1 MPKGWRCS
9 KKKREKRSEGCD
21 KCETAAKGTAQAG
34 LNMKVPADFVEA
46 RNNIA
51 TLVRM
56 SVNEIVVR
64 FIELAKDGEVG
75 PAKYLFEVCGLYP
88 ATAET
93 SGKPENSLAYSLLK
107 RLGLPTD
114 PMVCD
119 EGGPAVG
126 LSRGTKAMRGTD
138 EVRGKSANEPYSKQ
152 KYPEQKQ
159 SPGECENET

>member
-1 MPKGWRCS
+1 MPKGRRCS

-21 KCETAAKGTAQAG
+21 KCDTAAKRIAPAG
-34 LNMKVPADFVEA
+34 FDMKVPVDFAEA
-46 RNNIA
+46 RKNIA

-56 SVNEIVVR
+56 SVNEIAVQ

-93 SGKPENSLAYSLLK
+93 SAKPENSLAYALLK

-114 PMVCD
+114 PMVCQED
-119 EGGPAVG
+119 VPGVG
-126 LSRGTKAMRGTD
+126 QSRGKMRGTD
-138 EVRGKSANEPYSKQ
+138 EVREKCTNEPGSEQ
-152 KYPEQKQ
+152 KYPEQKL
-159 SPGECENET
+159 SPGECENEM

>member
-1 MPKGWRCS
+1 MPKGRRCS

-56 SVNEIVVR
+56 SVNEIAVQ

-93 SGKPENSLAYSLLK
+93 SAKPENSLAYALLK

-114 PMVCD
+114 PMVCQED
-119 EGGPAVG
+119 VPGVG
-126 LSRGTKAMRGTD
+126 QSRGKMRGTD
-138 EVRGKSANEPYSKQ
+138 EVREKCTNEPGSEQ
-152 KYPEQKQ
+152 KYPEQKL
-159 SPGECENET
+159 SPGECENEM